1 MLELMKRNMRNSE
14 EKVKDRI
21 LASIMCWAIMEEE
34 ELPLVG
40 VVPGVAPVTE
50 SLPQPRPPGG
60 LAGVENPLPHPG
72 V

>member
-1 MLELMKRNMRNSE
+1 
-14 EKVKDRI
+14 
-21 LASIMCWAIMEEE
+21 MCWAIMEEE